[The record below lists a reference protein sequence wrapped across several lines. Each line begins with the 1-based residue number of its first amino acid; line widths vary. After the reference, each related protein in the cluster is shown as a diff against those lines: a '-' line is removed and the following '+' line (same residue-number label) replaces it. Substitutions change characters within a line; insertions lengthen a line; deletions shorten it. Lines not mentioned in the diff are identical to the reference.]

1 MKSKVIVAIVL
12 SSVALM
18 AGDKTTSSRSESFSI
33 SKDERHHT
41 LTFTNFEAESEYSV
55 SVGASGGKLVSASA
69 PSGILPP
76 LKDVLD

>member
-12 SSVALM
+12 SAVALM

-69 PSGILPP
+69 PS
-76 LKDVLD
+76 